1 MQSKLSVSQLN
12 NYIKGV
18 FDDEL
23 ILKNIT
29 VFGEVSE
36 ITVSAGNAFFTLRD
50 DSSLLRC
57 VRFGGGFT
65 PKSGDT
71 VLAIGSVEYYAK
83 GGRVTFRA
91 REIKPYGEG
100 EIARALAELKAKLES
115 EGLFENR
122 PVLPKFIKKIAVVT
136 STEGAVIHD
145 MTSILKRCPY
155 LDVMVYPVR
164 VQGEGSET
172 DVARAVTRASTE
184 RNGCDA
190 IILAR
195 GGGSE
200 ADLAT
205 FNTEVSARAVAGSAK
220 PVVSAIGHETNY
232 TLCDF
237 CAGVRAGTPSIAA
250 EIVCRINENFVT
262 RFTELIGKASD
273 AVKNKFRSD
282 ADNVGRL
289 TRKIELRSE
298 SLYYKRL
305 GEISDLTARAK
316 NAVNAAYLSEKSSII
331 EAVNKSV
338 AGANG
343 TISKAESL
351 LNTISA
357 KLNAISPL
365 RLLGAGYAR
374 IYKGSEAVD
383 EIGKIEAGDEVDVAL
398 SGGFAKAKITEVRK
412 NEE

>member
-100 EIARALAELKAKLES
+100 EIARALAELKTKLES
-115 EGLFENR
+115 EGLFANR

-172 DVARAVTRASTE
+172 DVAGAVTRASTE

-200 ADLAT
+200 ADLAA

-237 CAGVRAGTPSIAA
+237 CAGIRAARRALP
-250 EIVCRINENFVT
+250 
-262 RFTELIGKASD
+262 
-273 AVKNKFRSD
+273 
-282 ADNVGRL
+282 
-289 TRKIELRSE
+289 RKSF
-298 SLYYKRL
+298 
-305 GEISDLTARAK
+305 
-316 NAVNAAYLSEKSSII
+316 
-331 EAVNKSV
+331 
-338 AGANG
+338 AG
-343 TISKAESL
+343 
-351 LNTISA
+351 
-357 KLNAISPL
+357 
-365 RLLGAGYAR
+365 
-374 IYKGSEAVD
+374 
-383 EIGKIEAGDEVDVAL
+383 
-398 SGGFAKAKITEVRK
+398 
-412 NEE
+412 